1 MLCPLQTPA
10 FQRTLSCGRQRR
22 ERQPF
27 QGHRRGPSATQGH
40 SQTWGQRGTGLPKVL
55 SQRLGSL
62 RLPGKGRGR
71 GVAPHAA
78 GGAPRTRT
86 HTTLSR
92 HGERAGCAHSTWGG
106 CGQAEARERTGVSS
120 ETASKRVDVSW
131 TDTAAPRGRQL
142 SPPNTPGQGR
152 EPLHPPPLERQSRP
166 PTSPATETPEVH
178 P

>member
-1 MLCPLQTPA
+1 MPVSLPQGLAVPTSEVQGGEGALPRAQAWAIGNPGTQPDVGTA
-10 FQRTLSCGRQRR
+10 RNRAPQGAEPTAGQPQASR
-22 ERQPF
+22 ERQG
-27 QGHRRGPSATQGH
+27 QGRGPA
-40 SQTWGQRGTGLPKVL
+40 
-55 SQRLGSL
+55 
-62 RLPGKGRGR
+62 
-71 GVAPHAA
+71 AA